1 MEKSTYRIN
10 VSTSKEIRNCSPCL
24 KPPCVSM
31 SFPYTPIIGAL
42 DFNLLSLC
50 PNIRIRILNLAN
62 SICDIEQFAL
72 VSGKESG

>member
-1 MEKSTYRIN
+1 MYIDVVSLHTY
-10 VSTSKEIRNCSPCL
+10 
-24 KPPCVSM
+24 
-31 SFPYTPIIGAL
+31 IIGAL

-50 PNIRIRILNLAN
+50 PNIRTRILNLAN

>member
-1 MEKSTYRIN
+1 M
-10 VSTSKEIRNCSPCL
+10 
-24 KPPCVSM
+24 
-31 SFPYTPIIGAL
+31 IGAV

-50 PNIRIRILNLAN
+50 PNIRTRILNLAN

>member
-1 MEKSTYRIN
+1 
-10 VSTSKEIRNCSPCL
+10 
-24 KPPCVSM
+24 M
-31 SFPYTPIIGAL
+31 SIPYTPIIGAL

-50 PNIRIRILNLAN
+50 HNIRTRILNLAN

>member
-1 MEKSTYRIN
+1 MSETAMYIDVVSLHTY
-10 VSTSKEIRNCSPCL
+10 
-24 KPPCVSM
+24 
-31 SFPYTPIIGAL
+31 IIGAL

-50 PNIRIRILNLAN
+50 PNIRIRTLNLAN